1 MPSDQTHER
10 RRMVGFAVAPEAQC
24 RGFKTAASATVEERD
39 FRFTSVTP
47 GFLPGLNGTYQGVI
61 VKKLADK
68 SIVITGATSGI
79 GLETAKLFV
88 AEGARVTIFA
98 RGGDGLARAL
108 SSLGDR
114 AHAVRGD
121 VTNSEDLKNLFAE
134 TKRRFGGVDVLFA
147 NAAAVKLSVIEA
159 TSEDLLDEIVNIN
172 LKGTFNTVRY
182 GLSSMADGGSII
194 LTTSFLNRI
203 GFAGSGAVSMT
214 KAAVRSL
221 ARVAAAELGP
231 RKIRVNALCP
241 GAIETPLWGKLGLP
255 LPTLEATGAAITA
268 QIPLGRWGNAAEVA
282 QAALFLASSDSS
294 YLNGTELCVD
304 GGLRQT

>member
-1 MPSDQTHER
+1 M
-10 RRMVGFAVAPEAQC
+10 
-24 RGFKTAASATVEERD
+24 
-39 FRFTSVTP
+39 
-47 GFLPGLNGTYQGVI
+47 
-61 VKKLADK
+61 KKLADK

-98 RGGDGLARAL
+98 RGRDDLAKAV
-108 SSLGDR
+108 SSLGDN

-121 VTNSEDLKNLFAE
+121 VTNSEDLKHLFTEA
-134 TKRRFGGVDVLFA
+134 KQRFGGIDVLFA
-147 NAAAVKLSVIEA
+147 NAAIVKLSAIGD
-159 TSEDLLDEIVNIN
+159 TSEALLDEIVNIN

-182 GLSSMADGGSII
+182 ALNWMTDGGSII

-203 GFAGSGAVSMT
+203 GFAGSSAVSMT

-221 ARVAAAELGP
+221 ARVAATELGP

-241 GAIETPLWGKLGLP
+241 GAIETPLWEKLGLP
-255 LPTLEATGAAITA
+255 AATLQAAGAKITA
-268 QIPLGRWGNAAEVA
+268 QIPLERWGSAAEVA

-304 GGLRQT
+304 GGFRQT